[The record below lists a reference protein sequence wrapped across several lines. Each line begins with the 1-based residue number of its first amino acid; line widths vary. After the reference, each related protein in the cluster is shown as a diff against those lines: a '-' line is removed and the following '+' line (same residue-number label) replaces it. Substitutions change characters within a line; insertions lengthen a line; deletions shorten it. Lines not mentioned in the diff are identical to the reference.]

1 MRMNYTDGTNQEEE
15 EQDDFQN
22 LIEPDEA
29 SASNMDNEERMLIGQ
44 LDSSQDG
51 LGLTPGETPGKS

>member
-22 LIEPDEA
+22 LIEPD
-29 SASNMDNEERMLIGQ
+29 
-44 LDSSQDG
+44 
-51 LGLTPGETPGKS
+51 